1 MGHFKVKAKNRLSDL
16 KIGDVVNESDFAS
29 MSPDGTFVQLEYVED
44 RDELPPYKVKPGI
57 WAIAKDMMGLTLVK
71 TSFTKE
77 DILEEFIYTKDITD
91 KIDSFFSKLH
101 VYKDFG
107 IDVPTRKMMLYG
119 PPGSGKTTA
128 INKVA
133 EKYASHGDTAV
144 VVWHTDKFE
153 AHTIK
158 DFLKSFHYEPEV
170 KKVILIVEDLGGVEV
185 DEVRMRSESSL
196 LSLLDNKES
205 TFKIPTLVLSTTNFI
220 QIFMGNLTNR
230 PGRFDDKIKV
240 SFPKAEYRK
249 ALLKFFSKDKAT
261 TEQMNLIESSKCDK
275 FTPAHIRE
283 TIIRS
288 AIYDKTMEAVIEE
301 LQQEIEIY
309 NKGFDDRDRLGI
321 D

>member
-1 MGHFKVKAKNRLSDL
+1 MGRFKVKAKNRLSDL
-16 KIGDVVNESDFAS
+16 NIGDFVEESDFAS
-29 MSPDGTFVQLEYVED
+29 MSPDGTFVQLEHIEEK
-44 RDELPPYKVKPGI
+44 DELPPYKVKPGI
-57 WAIAKDMMGLTLVK
+57 WAITKDFTGLKLVN

-91 KIDSFFSKLH
+91 KIDSFFRKLH

-107 IDVPTRKMMLYG
+107 IDIPTRKMMLYG

-133 EKYASHGDTAV
+133 EKYAGNGDTAV

-153 AHTIK
+153 AHVIK
-158 DFLKSFHYEPEV
+158 DFLKSFQYEDNV
-170 KKVILIVEDLGGVEV
+170 KKLILIIEDLGGVEI

-196 LSLLDNKES
+196 LSLLDNKEN

-220 QIFMGNLTNR
+220 EIFMGNLTNR
-230 PGRFDDKIKV
+230 PGRFDDKISV

-249 ALLKFFSKDKAT
+249 ALLKFFSKGNVTD
-261 TEQMNLIESSKCDK
+261 EHMSLIGSSKCDK

-283 TIIRS
+283 AIIRS
-288 AIYDKTMEAVIEE
+288 AIYEKTMDEVIQE
-301 LQQEIEIY
+301 LQKEIETY
-309 NKGFDDRDRLGI
+309 DKGFSDKNRLGL
-321 D
+321 